1 MERILTIQD
10 VSCVGKCSLTVA
22 LPIISAFGVE
32 TAILPTAVLSTHTAF
47 KGFTFRDLTS
57 DIEPIYN
64 HWLKEGFSFKSIY
77 YDCPIQPNRALDIFV
92 PKEITQKKSFFFIHG
107 GGWRNGT
114 RAVYHKIMEQ
124 LCNLGF
130 VCASADYNLRAK
142 NAFIQ
147 IADLRVGYD
156 IYLQELA
163 NLGIR
168 QPEVIVFGSSAGAHL
183 GLLFTL
189 TTPDQLNEGQ
199 EELAKNF
206 IPPAMGI
213 FQSTPTYFA
222 PWDDIFPGI
231 ATSMTDIAG
240 VSYQDNPQVYE
251 QLSPIT
257 YVNENS
263 CPIFLSIE

>member
-1 MERILTIQD
+1 M
-10 VSCVGKCSLTVA
+10 A
-22 LPIISAFGVE
+22 
-32 TAILPTAVLSTHTAF
+32 
-47 KGFTFRDLTS
+47 
-57 DIEPIYN
+57 
-64 HWLKEGFSFKSIY
+64 FSFKSIY

-124 LCNLGF
+124 LCNRGF

-163 NLGIR
+163 NLGIE
-168 QPEVIVFGSSAGAHL
+168 QPEIVVLGSSAGAHL

-189 TTPDQLNEGQ
+189 TTPGQLNEGQ

-213 FQSTPTYFA
+213 FQATPTYFT
-222 PWDDIFPGI
+222 PWEDIFPGI

-263 CPIFLSIE
+263 CPIFLMHASDEHMFPIWHAKNFQKKMQEYNRICQIKTYTPAEHGFFYDVTRRVQKEAFNDILDFIK

>member
-1 MERILTIQD
+1 MT
-10 VSCVGKCSLTVA
+10 
-22 LPIISAFGVE
+22 
-32 TAILPTAVLSTHTAF
+32 
-47 KGFTFRDLTS
+47 
-57 DIEPIYN
+57 
-64 HWLKEGFSFKSIY
+64 FSFKSIY
-77 YDCPIQPNRALDIFV
+77 YDCPIQSNRALDIFV

-114 RAVYHKIMEQ
+114 RTIYHKIMEQ

-163 NLGIR
+163 NLGIK

-206 IPPAMGI
+206 IPPMGI

-222 PWDDIFPGI
+222 PWNDIFPGI

-240 VSYQDNPQVYE
+240 VSYQDNPKVYE

-263 CPIFLSIE
+263 CPIFLMHASDEHMFPIWHAQNFQKKMQEYNRICQIKTYTPAEHGFFYDVTRRVQKEAFNDILDFIK

>member
-1 MERILTIQD
+1 M
-10 VSCVGKCSLTVA
+10 A
-22 LPIISAFGVE
+22 
-32 TAILPTAVLSTHTAF
+32 
-47 KGFTFRDLTS
+47 
-57 DIEPIYN
+57 
-64 HWLKEGFSFKSIY
+64 FSFKSIY
-77 YDCPIQPNRALDIFV
+77 YDCPIQSNRALDIFV

-114 RAVYHKIMEQ
+114 RTIYHKIMEQ

-163 NLGIR
+163 NLGIK

-263 CPIFLSIE
+263 CPIFLMHASDEHMFPIWHAQNFQKKMQEYNRICQIKTYTPAEHGFFYDVTRRVQKEAFNDILDFIK

>member
-1 MERILTIQD
+1 M
-10 VSCVGKCSLTVA
+10 A
-22 LPIISAFGVE
+22 
-32 TAILPTAVLSTHTAF
+32 
-47 KGFTFRDLTS
+47 
-57 DIEPIYN
+57 
-64 HWLKEGFSFKSIY
+64 FSFKSIY

-114 RAVYHKIMEQ
+114 RTIYHKIMEQ

-163 NLGIR
+163 NLGIK

-263 CPIFLSIE
+263 CPIFLMHASDEHMFPIWHAQNFQKKMQEYNRICQIKTYTPAEHGFFYDVTRRVQKEAFNDILDFIK